1 MDSLENVVDIPIA
14 FNKYR
19 EESRR
24 KKFFPPE
31 KKRQRGISRNN
42 FPIKL
47 RTRARHEIEVRIKRS

>member
-31 KKRQRGISRNN
+31 KKDNEEFHVTIFQLNWERGPGMR
-42 FPIKL
+42 
-47 RTRARHEIEVRIKRS
+47 